1 MVREQESHF
10 STVPSIE
17 KPRSTFDRS
26 TGHTTSFNVGDVIP
40 VYWTT
45 IYPGDTVKMRTSCVL
60 RLQTL
65 LTPIMG
71 NIVVDIFWHFSP
83 YRILWNHTKE
93 FYGENT
99 TSPWAQQ
106 TQYTVPKI
114 KSPSGGFA
122 SGTIAD
128 YLGVP
133 PNVVFDGVTDDL
145 LPDAFPFRAY
155 ASFCNEYMRDQN
167 LTDPLTI
174 PIGDATQQG
183 SNGSNYITDVANGG
197 LPFKAARFHDL
208 FSSCLPDPQKRTTPV
223 TFPLISGNLAPVI
236 GGADHADKTGTASL
250 RWKTNNDNY
259 PLLSGSRNMIISGT
273 STDPTIGFTYEGSG
287 SLAGGPVYDHPLVPI
302 NLWSDLSTSVGSV
315 TVNQLRL
322 AFQMQRFYEA
332 MARQGSR
339 YREIIHGMFGTTLP
353 DARALIPEYLGGN
366 RFPIQIHQITN
377 NSSDAASG
385 NYLGDLGAMSNTSD
399 IHDDFVS
406 SFTEPGILMCC
417 AVVRYDHVVSQ
428 GLSPEFVHSDY
439 LSYYWPTLANIG
451 EQPVYKWAL
460 DATVRTGN
468 PRMEVF
474 GYNEAW
480 SDKLRYMPSRVSG
493 EMRPGV
499 SNSLAAWHLADYY
512 TQTPTLSDAWIRE
525 DKANVDRT
533 LAVTSQVANQVMAD
547 FWFDAKF
554 TRVLP
559 MYSVPGLID
568 HF

>member
-10 STVPSIE
+10 SMVPSIE

-71 NIVVDIFWHFSP
+71 NIVVDIFWSFSP
-83 YRILWNHTKE
+83 YRILWSHTKE
-93 FYGENT
+93 FYGENN

-133 PNVVFDGVTDDL
+133 PNVEFDGVTDSL

-174 PIGDATQQG
+174 PTGDATQQG
-183 SNGSNYITDVANGG
+183 SNGTNYITDVANGG
-197 LPFKAARFHDL
+197 MPFKAARFHDL

-223 TFPLISGNLAPVI
+223 TFPLISGTQAPVVTSSSNHNSSGNI
-236 GGADHADKTGTASL
+236 PLRWRALDDHSFTAGHHNFWITTGSDSTRPGTESTNTVTTGTGNTFGVYPTNLYADLAS
-250 RWKTNNDNY
+250 
-259 PLLSGSRNMIISGT
+259 
-273 STDPTIGFTYEGSG
+273 
-287 SLAGGPVYDHPLVPI
+287 
-302 NLWSDLSTSVGSV
+302 SVGSV

-377 NSSDAASG
+377 NSSDNASG

-428 GLSPEFVHSDY
+428 GLSPEFVHSDF

-460 DATVRTGN
+460 DATVRSGN

-499 SNSLAAWHLADYY
+499 ANSLASWHLADYY
-512 TQTPTLSDAWIRE
+512 TSTPTLSDAWIRE
-525 DKANVDRT
+525 DKTNVDRT

>member
-114 KSPSGGFA
+114 KSPSNGFA

-174 PIGDATQQG
+174 PTGDATQQG
-183 SNGSNYITDVANGG
+183 SNGTNYITDVANGG
-197 LPFKAARFHDL
+197 MPFKAARFHDL
-208 FSSCLPDPQKRTTPV
+208 FSSCLPDPQKRSTPV
-223 TFPLISGNLAPVI
+223 TFPLISGSRAPVYPGTDRWFNSSSPSTGVHYWTESNI
-236 GGADHADKTGTASL
+236 SSVSKSVLGINTGGDLKKVEDSGITAGWSGAVVP
-250 RWKTNNDNY
+250 DNLY
-259 PLLSGSRNMIISGT
+259 
-273 STDPTIGFTYEGSG
+273 
-287 SLAGGPVYDHPLVPI
+287 A
-302 NLWSDLSTSVGSV
+302 DLSTSVGSV

-460 DATVRTGN
+460 DATVRNGN

-499 SNSLAAWHLADYY
+499 SNSLASWHLADYY

-525 DKANVDRT
+525 DKTNVDRT

>member
-10 STVPSIE
+10 ATVPQIE
-17 KPRSTFDRS
+17 KPRSTFNRS

-40 VYWTT
+40 IYWTT
-45 IYPGDTVKMRTSCVL
+45 VYPGDTVKMTTSCVL

-71 NIVVDIFWHFSP
+71 NVVVDIFWSWSP
-83 YRILWNHTKE
+83 YRILWTHTKE
-93 FYGENT
+93 FFGENT

-106 TQYTVPKI
+106 TTYTVPKI
-114 KSPSGGFA
+114 KSPVGGFA

-133 PNVVFDGVTDDL
+133 PGVEFDGVTDSL
-145 LPDAFPFRAY
+145 LPDAFAFRHY
-155 ASFCNEYMRDQN
+155 AMFCNEYMRDQN

-174 PIGDATQQG
+174 PLGDATQQG

-197 LPFKAARFHDL
+197 MPFKAARFHDL
-208 FSSCLPDPQKRTTPV
+208 FSSCLPDPQKRSTPV
-223 TFPLISGNLAPVI
+223 TFPLISGSLAPVGPQANMGHTSSGRI
-236 GGADHADKTGTASL
+236 IWKLDGDATQRAEYLGKNTSLGAE
-250 RWKTNNDNY
+250 
-259 PLLSGSRNMIISGT
+259 
-273 STDPTIGFTYEGSG
+273 FTYTPTGSYE
-287 SLAGGPVYDHPLVPI
+287 PM
-302 NLWSDLSTSVGSV
+302 NLYADLSSSVGSV

-339 YREIIHGMFGTTLP
+339 YREQIHGMFGTTLP

-366 RFPIQIHQITN
+366 RFPVQIHQVA
-377 NSSDAASG
+377 NSSESATS
-385 NYLGDLGAMSNTSD
+385 YLGDLGAMSNTSD
-399 IHDDFVS
+399 IHDDFVH
-406 SFTEPGILMCC
+406 SFTEHGILMAC
-417 AVVRYDHVVSQ
+417 AVVRYDHTVSQ
-428 GLSPEFVHSDY
+428 GLSPEFVHSDF

-480 SDKLRYMPSRVSG
+480 SDKLRYQPSRVSG

-499 SNSLAAWHLADYY
+499 ANSLASWNLADYY

-525 DKANVDRT
+525 DKSNVDRT
-533 LAVTSQVANQVMAD
+533 LAVTSAVSNQVIAD
-547 FWFDAKF
+547 FWFDCTF